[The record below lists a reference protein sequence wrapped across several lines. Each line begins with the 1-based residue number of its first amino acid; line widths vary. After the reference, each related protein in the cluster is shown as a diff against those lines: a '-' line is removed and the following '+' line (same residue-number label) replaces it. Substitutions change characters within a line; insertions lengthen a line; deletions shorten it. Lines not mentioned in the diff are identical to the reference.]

1 MYLCGP
7 PNGRIARASP
17 TDETRISDASLGIFT
32 IPIQIIC
39 TLVLFTLNMN
49 ILKSMATLGLTGA
62 SPVVS
67 AGRDFRPSNCCPN
80 GCLALGVST
89 RNNRDILMTEV
100 IECLIGR

>member
-1 MYLCGP
+1 
-7 PNGRIARASP
+7 
-17 TDETRISDASLGIFT
+17 
-32 IPIQIIC
+32 
-39 TLVLFTLNMN
+39 MN
-49 ILKSMATLGLTGA
+49 ILKSMAILGLTGA

-67 AGRDFRPSNCCPN
+67 AGRDFRPSNCCSN